1 MGWPGIV
8 VLGLA
13 VALAGW
19 GLHPLRRSRRAGLLI
34 ALIAGVV
41 AAATAKMAGDVSGL
55 YHDGQTLQ
63 WPVCTGVALIAVAVA
78 VALAPR
84 R

>member
-1 MGWPGIV
+1 MGWPGSV

-19 GLHPLRRSRRAGLLI
+19 WLHPLRRSSRAGLLT
-34 ALIAGVV
+34 ALIAGV
-41 AAATAKMAGDVSGL
+41 AAAAVAKMAGDVSGL
-55 YHDGQTLQ
+55 FHDGQTLQ
-63 WPVCTGVALIAVAVA
+63 WPVCTGVALVAVAVA
-78 VALAPR
+78 VGLAPR

>member
-19 GLHPLRRSRRAGLLI
+19 WLHPLRRATRGALLI
-34 ALIAGVV
+34 ALIAGVA

-55 YHDGQTLQ
+55 FHDGQTLQ
-63 WPVCTGVALIAVAVA
+63 WPVCTGLALVAVAVA

>member
-8 VLGLA
+8 VLGFA

-19 GLHPLRRSRRAGLLI
+19 ALHPLRRSRRAGLLI
-34 ALIAGVV
+34 ALIAGVA

-55 YHDGQTLQ
+55 FHDGETLQ
-63 WPVCTGVALIAVAVA
+63 WPVCTALALVFVAVA

>member
-19 GLHPLRRSRRAGLLI
+19 WLHPLRRTARGALLI
-34 ALIAGVV
+34 ALIAGVA

-55 YHDGQTLQ
+55 FHDGQTLQ
-63 WPVCTGVALIAVAVA
+63 WPVCTGLALVAVAVA